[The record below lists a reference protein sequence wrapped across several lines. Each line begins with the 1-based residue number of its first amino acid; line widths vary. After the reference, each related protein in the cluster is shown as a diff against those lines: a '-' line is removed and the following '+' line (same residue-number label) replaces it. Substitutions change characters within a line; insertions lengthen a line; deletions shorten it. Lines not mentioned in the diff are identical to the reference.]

1 MYSSLGHWLFKYF
14 KAKEA
19 VMALEHKVEAV
30 KKVGEV
36 LSNQETTPLSHV
48 EEVERIPPNKEHFQT
63 LMNTAQTN
71 QPNFQRIDRLGAP
84 EEINPIENPT
94 FGDNNVTVQQNGS
107 ATDQESKKGHQH
119 KNDEVDEI
127 AAVDR
132 KSPSS
137 LIEEVK
143 KLNTQVAKITKL
155 TPEELKNQAQSV
167 IAQIEEVKTQLSA
180 SQADIKPSY
189 QNLLRNRLTH
199 VDDNLKIALSKSG
212 VEYAPPPAQV
222 AQINSSNPIERFIG
236 LLSSS
241 QYQLEHLHGI
251 IDQLSLTKA
260 QLTPANMLALQIKVS
275 YVQQQMELFTSL
287 LNKALE
293 STKTIMNV
301 QV

>member
-1 MYSSLGHWLFKYF
+1 
-14 KAKEA
+14 
-19 VMALEHKVEAV
+19 MALEHKVEAV

-36 LSNQETTPLSHV
+36 LNKQETTPISHM

-63 LMNTAQTN
+63 LMNTAQTA
-71 QPNFQRIDRLGAP
+71 QPGFQRIDRLGAP
-84 EEINPIENPT
+84 ELNPIENPT

-107 ATDQESKKGHQH
+107 ATDQESKKGNQQP
-119 KNDEVDEI
+119 KDEVDEI

-155 TPEELKNQAQSV
+155 TPEELKNQAKSV

-199 VDDNLKIALSKSG
+199 VDDNLKIALSKAG

-241 QYQLEHLHGI
+241 QYQLEHLHQI